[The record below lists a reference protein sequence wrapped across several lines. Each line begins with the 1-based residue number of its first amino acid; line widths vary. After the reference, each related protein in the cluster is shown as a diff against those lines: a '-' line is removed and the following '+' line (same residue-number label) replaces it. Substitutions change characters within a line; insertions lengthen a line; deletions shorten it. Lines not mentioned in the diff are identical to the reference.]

1 MALWTFKFFTP
12 CGRGPKWG
20 PLKWGVQ
27 GKGLGCPGLKMLELV
42 NGRSSIRSQALW
54 LESAL
59 NGLMGAEGG
68 RGLVGWAEVAKF
80 YFSIPTPNPALT
92 KFRPSPP
99 WECSVPSSIWGR
111 GLPRMT

>member
-12 CGRGPKWG
+12 CRRGPKWG

-27 GKGLGCPGLKMLELV
+27 GKSLGCPGLKILELV

-68 RGLVGWAEVAKF
+68 RGLVGWAQVAKF
-80 YFSIPTPNPALT
+80 LLLHPHSQPCPDQIQAV
-92 KFRPSPP
+92 PP
-99 WECSVPSSIWGR
+99 MGMLCAQLHLGVGGSQG
-111 GLPRMT
+111 